1 MQSIRKTLLLWLAG
15 GLLAGIVIA
24 TGLIYAQA
32 RQEANALFDYQM
44 QQVAAA
50 LPSQWIDPPPPA
62 LAGIARDDAVV
73 IRIWDGTGRSLYLS
87 HARPDLP
94 EQA

>member
-1 MQSIRKTLLLWLAG
+1 
-15 GLLAGIVIA
+15 
-24 TGLIYAQA
+24 
-32 RQEANALFDYQM
+32 M

-62 LAGIARDDAVV
+62 LAGIARDDDVV

-87 HARPDLP
+87 HARPNLP
-94 EQA
+94 DQAELGFSDANTPELSLIHI